1 MFSSTSPK
9 VPAQLSLPPRFELC
23 AKQGCRIMTRDLG
36 VVPADDVPGLP
47 HTTNDSNVVAIVT
60 FGKLAKRNLRAR
72 SGLTHLPDNGILHL
86 VGFTGMFP
94 RTEFNVPATR
104 NSRIVK
110 WGAESGPVI

>member
-1 MFSSTSPK
+1 MLVPLGNELNAAVPEREVELHRTCVRLLDKSISPMQSTFNCKVKDIRVAHEARANRKLSPK
-9 VPAQLSLPPRFELC
+9 SW
-23 AKQGCRIMTRDLG
+23 
-36 VVPADDVPGLP
+36 
-47 HTTNDSNVVAIVT
+47 
-60 FGKLAKRNLRAR
+60 
-72 SGLTHLPDNGILHL
+72 LTPLPDNGILRL